1 MKTII
6 LTAAILLGVVSC
18 INSSAY
24 AAPVSKDVATVV
36 TDVTRINKIEV
47 YGNVEVYVS
56 DGATDQVK
64 VYNRYYKENALVQDQ
79 NGTLRIA
86 SYKAEKLVVWITVSD
101 LRSLSVYDNSE
112 VRSFG
117 KLSAISL
124 DLKLFNN
131 ASANLD
137 LDAFQAN
144 IILKGN
150 SKAELAGT
158 LSQAE
163 IKYDKSALLNTDNLA
178 SNGLIRVLNSEDNN
192 KDEAAD
198 LVSL

>member
-24 AAPVSKDVATVV
+24 AAPASKEVATVL

-117 KLSAISL
+117 KLSAINL
-124 DLKLFNN
+124 DLKLYNH

-158 LSQAE
+158 LGQAE
-163 IKYDKSALLNTDNLA
+163 IRYDKSVLLNTAKLA
-178 SNGLIRVLNSEDNN
+178 SNGVIRVLNSDDNN